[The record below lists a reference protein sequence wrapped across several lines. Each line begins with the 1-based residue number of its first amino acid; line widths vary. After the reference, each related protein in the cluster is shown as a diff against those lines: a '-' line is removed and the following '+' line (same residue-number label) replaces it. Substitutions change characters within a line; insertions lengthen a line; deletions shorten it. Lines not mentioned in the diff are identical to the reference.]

1 MKKKITGYQIF
12 TVINI
17 LFMLFVIFIT
27 AYPIYYIV
35 IASISNPVEL
45 SKQIGAL
52 WLPIKPY
59 TTGAYKMVLH
69 NPLIRTGALNTAF
82 IMVVGVSLNLIL
94 TLLGGFVLSVKG
106 PMLKDVLATMII
118 FTMYFNG
125 GMVPVYL
132 NIKDLRLL
140 NSLWALILPS
150 AISTSN
156 LIIMKAGF
164 QSIPDS
170 LIESARLDGA
180 SYFRVLL
187 NIMIPLCKPTIAVMV
202 LYYGVAHWNSWFPAS
217 LYINDSTL
225 YPLQLIAR
233 NILNSTQVLEQTGV
247 DLDNQ
252 YVEMVKYALIV
263 VTSVPILVLYP
274 FLQKYFTKGV
284 MIGAIKG

>member
-12 TVINI
+12 KVINI
-17 LFMLFVIFIT
+17 LFMLFIIFIT

-35 IASISNPVEL
+35 IASISNPTEL

-52 WLPIKPY
+52 WMPLKPY
-59 TTGAYKMVLH
+59 TTGAYKMVLR
-69 NPLIRTGALNTAF
+69 NPLIRTGAWNTAF
-82 IMVVGVSLNLIL
+82 IMIVGVSLNLLL

-106 PMLKDVLATMII
+106 PMLKDFLATMII
-118 FTMYFNG
+118 FPMYFNG

-132 NIKDLRLL
+132 NIKDLGLL
-140 NSLWALILPS
+140 NSLWALIFPS

-180 SYFRVLL
+180 SYSRVLL

-284 MIGAIKG
+284 MVGAIKG

>member
-52 WLPIKPY
+52 WLPLKPY

-82 IMVVGVSLNLIL
+82 IMIVGVTINLVL

-132 NIKDLRLL
+132 NIKDLGLL

-164 QSIPDS
+164 QSIPES
-170 LIESARLDGA
+170 LIESASQFLHNKQ
-180 SYFRVLL
+180 SKL
-187 NIMIPLCKPTIAVMV
+187 
-202 LYYGVAHWNSWFPAS
+202 
-217 LYINDSTL
+217 ST
-225 YPLQLIAR
+225 
-233 NILNSTQVLEQTGV
+233 
-247 DLDNQ
+247 
-252 YVEMVKYALIV
+252 
-263 VTSVPILVLYP
+263 
-274 FLQKYFTKGV
+274 
-284 MIGAIKG
+284 